1 MSSMHSNPFD
11 EVTLR
16 QVLAQLLR
24 LRRSI
29 FVSYHH
35 DVDQPYYDAFDRI
48 IAGTYGVV
56 RNNSLDTEFDSED
69 TEYVMRAIRERYIVG
84 TSCTIVLCGR
94 FTPWRKYIDWE
105 IKASLDLEHGLL
117 GVKLPTNPVVQGGVY
132 KPARLQ
138 DNVDS
143 GYAVWVHWEALVN
156 SAILKYQIETAIARA
171 PSLINNT
178 RPLRGRN
185 GPP

>member
-1 MSSMHSNPFD
+1 MGLGSRSPFD
-11 EVTLR
+11 DAIRVALS
-16 QVLAQLLR
+16 QLLKP
-24 LRRSI
+24 RSI

-35 DVDQPYYDAFDRI
+35 DVDQPYYDRLCQI

-84 TSCTIVLCGR
+84 TSCTVVLCGR
-94 FTPWRKYIDWE
+94 LTRWRKYIDWE
-105 IKASLDLEHGLL
+105 IKASLDMEHGLL
-117 GVKLPTNPVVQGGVY
+117 GLKLPNNPMIQNGVH

-138 DNVDS
+138 DNIDS
-143 GYAVWVHWEALVN
+143 GYATWVWWEALVD
-156 SAILKYQIETAIARA
+156 SATLKSHIEAAIARPA
-171 PSLINNT
+171 FLIHNT
-178 RPLRGRN
+178 SPLRGRN